1 MPVNPFGSKKAV
13 ISKSPGEGNKA
24 KFSNGKAE
32 AEIIA
37 WEVWNSRYKRQYSP
51 QSKIYGDETTLVVRT
66 RNPLAKELESDD
78 GLKWEGY
85 TYSVQEIHSVKTFYN
100 FNSEDY
106 EIKLR

>member
-13 ISKSPGEGNKA
+13 ISKSPGEGNKS

-32 AEIIA
+32 TEIIA